1 MGRKFEKKA
10 EKTEQSKCVAS
21 GELENVEKVTKKNKQ
36 RKRKKSKGSPNGP
49 TIQPAEKRP
58 ATMSSEQ
65 SSPVQSQSI
74 LQGTLQSGLGLVQP
88 ILYSNTSP
96 IISQTPTQGSAQQ
109 LSMSQ
114 STQLNMMQQPA
125 ALQGTLINNQALL
138 ERLES
143 IDSKLKSLDNIER
156 KLSNMCSQISNL
168 DSRLSVNE
176 SSVKTLNSRVQDI
189 EESRSFDSEYLEKI
203 KETERRF
210 QREITLNKQMRTD
223 LDKAAEEREKIKK
236 DIIDLNAKATEE
248 REQMRNELTDLKGRS
263 MRNNL
268 LFYNFPEQ
276 NVDQKN
282 EKCEEKI
289 YEFCELELEMPN
301 VRSDVKIE
309 RAHRIGAFKR
319 GKTRPIVAM
328 FNNYKDKEEIK
339 KIGFSKLTNSR
350 FSVGDQF
357 PKLVQDRRRKLMPVK
372 KAAMR
377 EGKRAVFS
385 YDKLYID
392 GELYEFPANDS
403 GNRADIRN
411 RRQTVENG
419 DQYVYNTATSSG
431 TSRGGSP
438 RNGVTM
444 RQNDKTYSNA
454 ASSGT
459 SRRASGGTSP
469 SASGGRQTESM
480 DGASNY

>member
-1 MGRKFEKKA
+1 MGRKSEKKT
-10 EKTEQSKCVAS
+10 EKPEKVKCIAS
-21 GELENVEKVTKKNKQ
+21 GELQNVENVTKKSKQ

-49 TIQPAEKRP
+49 SIQPAEKRP

-74 LQGTLQSGLGLVQP
+74 LQGTLQNGLGLVQP
-88 ILYSNTSP
+88 IIYSNTSP
-96 IISQTPTQGSAQQ
+96 IISQTPTQGSSQQLNMSQSPQ
-109 LSMSQ
+109 LSMI
-114 STQLNMMQQPA
+114 QQP
-125 ALQGTLINNQALL
+125 GTFVNNQALL

-176 SSVKTLNSRVQDI
+176 SSVKTLSSKVQDI
-189 EESRSFDSEYLEKI
+189 EESRNFDSEYLEKI

-210 QREITLNKQMRTD
+210 QREITQNNQMRSD

-236 DIIDLNAKATEE
+236 DIKDLNAKATEE

-276 NVDQKN
+276 STDQKN

-319 GKTRPIVAM
+319 GKTRPIVAR
-328 FNNYKDKEEIK
+328 FNNYKDKEEVK
-339 KIGFSKLTNSR
+339 KIGFSKLANSR

-385 YDKLYID
+385 YDKLYIE
-392 GELYEFPANDS
+392 GELYEFPANDNGNQYDNRSIRLAS
-403 GNRADIRN
+403 GNGDRN
-411 RRQTVENG
+411 VN
-419 DQYVYNTATSSG
+419 NTATSSG

-438 RNGVTM
+438 RNGVAM
-444 RQNDKTYSNA
+444 RQTDKTYSNA
-454 ASSGT
+454 ASNVT
-459 SRRASGGTSP
+459 SRRASGGMSP
-469 SASGGRQTESM
+469 SASGGRETESM
-480 DGASNY
+480 DGASSY